1 MKLRSIKMRIFP
13 IIKMQLLLRWRT
25 EIFILILIS
34 VFPATIFGQNIADL
48 LKSDS
53 YTQGF
58 QPYLRI
64 GIYVGVNSAVIEGDA
79 EVFNNKGNVVANIQG
94 RYTISVKNGKIAVSN
109 KLTDGKMIKFVPK
122 FGLIK
127 VGKRMFRG
135 DIDVWVRNGKLIV
148 VNDLNIED
156 YVRGVINKEI
166 IPSWHIETKKAQAVL
181 ARTFA
186 VHQKMFNPRDPLFDL
201 APTVLDQV
209 YDGLNKEDVTSN
221 QAVDL
226 TKGEVVT
233 VGHNAVKI
241 YFHSTCGG
249 QTGSSQEVWK
259 MTNDHLKSVEC
270 PYCKNS
276 KLYRWKRVLKSSFLT
291 GKFKS
296 AGTKVG
302 NVKSISIKKGATR
315 VDSVIVNKQS
325 FPVNKFREIV
335 GFSTIWSNDFTV
347 KKQGSDF
354 VFEGKGAGHGVGACQ
369 WGMEGMARKN
379 RNYRQILMHYLTGVE
394 IRKMY

>member
-1 MKLRSIKMRIFP
+1 MNYFLIK
-13 IIKMQLLLRWRT
+13 KMSLLLKYRT
-25 EIFILILIS
+25 DLFLIFLLLSPNIYS
-34 VFPATIFGQNIADL
+34 QNIADL
-48 LKSDS
+48 LKSENF
-53 YTQGF
+53 TQGF
-58 QPYLRI
+58 KPYLRI
-64 GIYVGVNSAVIEGDA
+64 GIYVGVDSAVIEGDA
-79 EVFNNKGNVVANIQG
+79 EVFNNSGKNIANIQG
-94 RYTISVKNGKIAVSN
+94 RYTLSVKGGKIAISDQ
-109 KLTDGKMIKFVPK
+109 LTNGEMIRFSPK

-135 DIDVWVRNGKLIV
+135 DIEVWIREGKLIL

-221 QAVDL
+221 QAVDS
-226 TKGEVVT
+226 TKGEVIT
-233 VGHNAVKI
+233 IGSHAVKI

-249 QTGSSQEVWK
+249 RTGSSQEVWK
-259 MTNDHLKSVEC
+259 MRNDHLQSVNC
-270 PYCKNS
+270 PYCSDS
-276 KLYRWKRVLKSSFLT
+276 KLYRWKRVLKSSFIT
-291 GKFKS
+291 EKFKS
-296 AGTKVG
+296 AGTNVG
-302 NVKSISIKKGATR
+302 NVASISVKTGQTR
-315 VDSVIVNKQS
+315 VDAVIVNKQS

-347 KKQGSDF
+347 RKQGSDF

-369 WGMEGMARKN
+369 WGMEGMSRKN
-379 RNYRQILMHYLTGVE
+379 KKYKEILMHYLTGVE

>member
-1 MKLRSIKMRIFP
+1 MRLSLKCQISTYFFFLF
-13 IIKMQLLLRWRT
+13 LLFT
-25 EIFILILIS
+25 SSYIG
-34 VFPATIFGQNIADL
+34 GQNIADL
-48 LKSDS
+48 LRSENFNE
-53 YTQGF
+53 GF
-58 QPYLRI
+58 RPYLRI
-64 GIYVGVNSAVIEGDA
+64 GIYVGVNSALIEGDA
-79 EVFNNKGNVVANIQG
+79 EVLDGRGKNVASIQG
-94 RYTISVKNGKIAVSN
+94 RYTLSVKNGKIAISN
-109 KLTDGKMIKFVPK
+109 QLTNGEMIRFRSK

-135 DIDVWVRNGKLIV
+135 DIEVWIRDGKLV
-148 VNDLNIED
+148 LVNDLSIED
-156 YVRGVINKEI
+156 YVRGVINKEV

-186 VHQKMFNPRDPLFDL
+186 VHQKMFNPRDKLFDL

-221 QAVDL
+221 QAVDS
-226 TKGEVVT
+226 TRGEVIT
-233 VGHNAVKI
+233 IGHHAVKI

-249 QTGSSQEVWK
+249 RTGSSQEVWK
-259 MTNDHLKSVEC
+259 MRNDHLQAVDC
-270 PYCKNS
+270 PYCSNS
-276 KLYRWKRVLKSSFLT
+276 RLYRWKRVLKSSFLAE
-291 GKFKS
+291 KFKA
-296 AGTKVG
+296 AGTNIG
-302 NVKSISIKKGATR
+302 NVNTVTVKKGATR
-315 VDSVIVNKQS
+315 VDSVLVNGKS

-354 VFEGKGAGHGVGACQ
+354 IFEGKGAGHGVGACQ